1 MTDTAA
7 IGMVLVYIMFL
18 PIGAYAAYWAMRLMD
33 KYLPEND

>member
-7 IGMVLVYIMFL
+7 IGLVLVYIMFL
-18 PIGAYAAYWAMRLMD
+18 PIGAYTAYWAARLID